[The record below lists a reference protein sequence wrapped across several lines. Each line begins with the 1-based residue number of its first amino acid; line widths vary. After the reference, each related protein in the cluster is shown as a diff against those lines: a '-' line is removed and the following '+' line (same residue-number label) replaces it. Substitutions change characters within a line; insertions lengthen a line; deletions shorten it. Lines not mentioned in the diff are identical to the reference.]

1 MHSLAVLCARST
13 LSSGFN
19 ALAAVTWEDFLVCHL
34 SLTSRQEAYI
44 TKLVAALYGLL
55 TIGLAFVAGTVGSI
69 LKAAFAMSGALSGPL
84 LGVFTMG
91 LLFPVSNKK
100 GALAGLLLGEAMC
113 LWVVGGSLR
122 YGSPSEDL
130 ATFRRRVRNRATS
143 SRRCNF
149 NVSRHPS
156 PVEPE

>member
-69 LKAAFAMSGALSGPL
+69 LK
-84 LGVFTMG
+84 
-91 LLFPVSNKK
+91 